1 MSTTITLEFPDLPGD
16 LNEEAVAMSCLRR
29 AMLASEEACQEY
41 AGQMIVMRGP
51 ESNIADADG
60 AFVSTHVSIG
70 AIVFPG
76 VTS

>member
-16 LNEEAVAMSCLRR
+16 LNEDAVAMSCLRR
-29 AMLASEEACQEY
+29 AMLASEKACQEY

-51 ESNIADADG
+51 ESHLSDG
-60 AFVSTHVSIG
+60 ESVGVSVTVG

-76 VTS
+76 VAS